1 MNLASLLTVDQIIPS
16 MKATRHR
23 EAIVELVD
31 HLVAGG
37 SFGADDRD
45 EILAAL
51 QQREDKISTG
61 IGSGVAIPH
70 AFSDRAEKVVA
81 VFGRSIAGVEFESID
96 NSPVH
101 YIILFLVPKK
111 EYHLHL
117 RTLAAIAKLFTNREI
132 RERLNDAE
140 GREDIL
146 EIFATRPAR
155 A

>member
-1 MNLASLLTVDQIIPS
+1 MS
-16 MKATRHR
+16 ATQHR

-37 SFGADDRD
+37 YFETAHRD

-70 AFSDRAEKVVA
+70 AFSDRADKVVA
-81 VFGRSIAGVEFESID
+81 VFGRSVAGIDFESLD

-101 YIILFLVPKK
+101 YIVLFLVPKK

-132 RERLNDAE
+132 RERLNEAE
-140 GREDIL
+140 SREDIH
-146 EIFATRPAR
+146 EIFASRPAR